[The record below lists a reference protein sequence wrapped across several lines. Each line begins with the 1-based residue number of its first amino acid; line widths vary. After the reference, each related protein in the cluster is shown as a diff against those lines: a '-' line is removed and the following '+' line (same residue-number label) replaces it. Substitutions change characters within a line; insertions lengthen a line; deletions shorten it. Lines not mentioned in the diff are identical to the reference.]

1 MAVYETEDVISD
13 YSQDLSDV
21 SIVFKEEETFGD
33 EIENLQ
39 NMDLSLKTWR
49 RRLVAFKALN
59 DVQQLSGRQEERRSF
74 TLKEE
79 EDPQPPH
86 VKEEEQELGI
96 TQEGEFLLGPDEAD
110 LAKVPP
116 TGVSV
121 KTEDSE
127 VKPPEG
133 SQLHQRP
140 SPSSSS
146 PQHNTEADGEHRGG
160 SRVDRDDATSHS
172 AEDKYRG
179 DTQEPLCS
187 DTHRE
192 GDTRTHTEN
201 KHSESSQKT
210 TGRKGTDFAI
220 HLRTHTGEKQKP
232 FTCSLCGKIFS
243 HKSNM
248 FRHIKAHN
256 EAQPSSCSLCG
267 KIFSTKS
274 NMLKHKKRHTGEKPY
289 SCSLCA
295 KTFTQRNYLTDHIR
309 IHTGEKPFSCSV
321 CSRRFSQK
329 SSMTSHMRTHTGEKP
344 FCCSVCGKRF
354 SQKSSMTSH
363 MRTHTGEKP
372 YCCSLCAK
380 TFTRHDNLTTHM
392 RTHNCE

>member
-1 MAVYETEDVISD
+1 MLKELVKERLMAAADEIFGLFERTIASYEEELCRT
-13 YSQDLSDV
+13 
-21 SIVFKEEETFGD
+21 KEENERQRQQMEAVSKTHIVLH
-33 EIENLQ
+33 IE
-39 NMDLSLKTWR
+39 
-49 RRLVAFKALN
+49 

-192 GDTRTHTEN
+192 VWSKTGAAKQPQTRSVFMTLPAMTHPRGHKRPHN
-201 KHSESSQKT
+201 NIQ
-210 TGRKGTDFAI
+210 
-220 HLRTHTGEKQKP
+220 RTAG
-232 FTCSLCGKIFS
+232 FTCLS
-243 HKSNM
+243 
-248 FRHIKAHN
+248 
-256 EAQPSSCSLCG
+256 
-267 KIFSTKS
+267 
-274 NMLKHKKRHTGEKPY
+274 
-289 SCSLCA
+289 
-295 KTFTQRNYLTDHIR
+295 
-309 IHTGEKPFSCSV
+309 
-321 CSRRFSQK
+321 
-329 SSMTSHMRTHTGEKP
+329 
-344 FCCSVCGKRF
+344 
-354 SQKSSMTSH
+354 
-363 MRTHTGEKP
+363 
-372 YCCSLCAK
+372 
-380 TFTRHDNLTTHM
+380 
-392 RTHNCE
+392 